1 MAASAAE
8 RKLMAEL
15 DAMRAL
21 VERLQQQSRDAD
33 KQPARAVGERS
44 TLCVVLKCSTVL

>member
-33 KQPARAVGERS
+33 QQPTRAVGERC
-44 TLCVVLKCSTVL
+44 TGCVVLKCGAVL